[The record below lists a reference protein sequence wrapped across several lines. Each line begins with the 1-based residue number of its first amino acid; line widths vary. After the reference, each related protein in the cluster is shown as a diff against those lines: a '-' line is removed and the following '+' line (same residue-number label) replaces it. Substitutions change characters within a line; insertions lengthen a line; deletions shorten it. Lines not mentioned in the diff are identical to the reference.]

1 MARRSLD
8 AVKRELSQAFLG
20 QGGIHAVGID
30 RSQKAIRLYVH
41 SGAGK
46 ERDRVIE
53 EARRA
58 AAPFS
63 VVVVEEQPPTALA

>member
-1 MARRSLD
+1 MARTLD
-8 AVKRELSQAFLG
+8 SVKEKLSEAFLG
-20 QGGIHAVGID
+20 RGGIHAVGIR
-30 RSQKAIRLYVH
+30 RSQNAICLYVH
-41 SGAGK
+41 SDPGE

-63 VVVVEEQPPTALA
+63 VVIIEERPPAAL

>member
-1 MARRSLD
+1 MARRTLD
-8 AVKRELSQAFLG
+8 AAKKELSEAFLG
-20 QGGIHAVGID
+20 RGGIHAVGVN

-41 SGAGK
+41 SGAGQ

-58 AAPFS
+58 ATPFS